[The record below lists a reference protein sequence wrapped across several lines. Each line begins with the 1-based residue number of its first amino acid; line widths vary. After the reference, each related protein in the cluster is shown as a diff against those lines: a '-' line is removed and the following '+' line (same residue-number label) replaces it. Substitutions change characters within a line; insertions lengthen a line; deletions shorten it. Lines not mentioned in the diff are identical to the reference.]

1 MPSNY
6 LYGIFKGYLCPMNKK
21 RQSSQ
26 LEFVA
31 LMASLMAIVA
41 LTIDALLP
49 ALTNIGI
56 SIGNTNSTDHQLLIT
71 LIFLGL
77 GLGQLIFGPLS
88 DSFGRKPIVY
98 IGFIIFLIASV
109 ICISAQSL
117 EVMLLG
123 RCLQGV
129 GLSAPRTIS
138 ISIIR
143 DCYKGDRM
151 AKIMSF
157 VTVIFILVPIIAPT
171 LGMLMLEYYDW
182 KSIFYIQILFALVV
196 VIWFW
201 KRQEETLK
209 PKMKIPF
216 SYHVFIDGVK
226 EILKFKD
233 ALGFT
238 IITGLITGAFMV
250 YLSASQHIF
259 QSQYGLVKEF
269 PLIFAGLAGS
279 VGLATF
285 LNGTL
290 VMKLGMRNLS
300 FYALIAYTF
309 VALAYVGL
317 FYNGINPSLFVL
329 ITFLVISFFS
339 LGFLF
344 GNLRAIAMQPIGHIA
359 GIGAAITGFVSTI
372 IAVPIGTYIGT
383 YVISSALPLFI
394 GFFVCGILS
403 LVLFTWLGRVQK

>member
-1 MPSNY
+1 
-6 LYGIFKGYLCPMNKK
+6 MNKK